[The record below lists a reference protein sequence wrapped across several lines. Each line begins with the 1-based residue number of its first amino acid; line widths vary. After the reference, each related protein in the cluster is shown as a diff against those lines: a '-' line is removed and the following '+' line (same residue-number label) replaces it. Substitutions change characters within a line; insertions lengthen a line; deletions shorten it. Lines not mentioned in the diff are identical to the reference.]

1 MGDPGAE
8 TVVHAGGPVFDAN
21 VAVWLAETR
30 GRRVAFHLFAF
41 ALWEFSGAGG
51 CGDGGEGARAMTSG
65 TLIHAIVERC
75 RAADYPAAVLRLR
88 SGWVIMGEHQVLTG
102 YCLLLPD
109 PVVPHLNALPADLRG
124 QFLSDMALV
133 GDALM
138 TVTMATRINYA
149 LFGNVEPAL
158 HAHIF
163 PRHATEPEATRS
175 AQPWALD
182 WNAVPV
188 YSEGLHGELRG
199 RIAADIRR
207 RLAVP

>member
-1 MGDPGAE
+1 
-8 TVVHAGGPVFDAN
+8 
-21 VAVWLAETR
+21 
-30 GRRVAFHLFAF
+30 
-41 ALWEFSGAGG
+41 
-51 CGDGGEGARAMTSG
+51 MTSP
-65 TLIHAIVERC
+65 TLIHAMVERC
-75 RAADYPAAVLRLR
+75 RAADYPAAVARLR
-88 SGWVIMGEHQVLTG
+88 SGWVIMGECQVLTG

-138 TVTMATRINYA
+138 TVTVATRINYA

-163 PRHATEPEATRS
+163 PRHASEPEATRS
-175 AQPWALD
+175 VQPWALD
-182 WNAVPV
+182 WTAAPG
-188 YSEGLHGELRG
+188 YSEALHGELRG